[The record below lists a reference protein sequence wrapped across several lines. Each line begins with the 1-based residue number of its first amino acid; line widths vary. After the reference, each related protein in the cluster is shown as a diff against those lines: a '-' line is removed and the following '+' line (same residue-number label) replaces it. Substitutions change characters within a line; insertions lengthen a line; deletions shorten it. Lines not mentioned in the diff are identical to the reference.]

1 MKTKKLLSIHPSSVH
16 VQLGLC
22 AAALAGAAAGVP
34 QAAQADVVTF
44 NGPFDVPQTFSGVY
58 IDLAI
63 GLVTGTP
70 TGNDG
75 WDFNPYSNGGQ
86 FAIYWAGGAPG
97 IAGGVLTGPGSMMYA
112 DLTNG
117 AVVGPGSNF
126 SNLFQVPTAT
136 DNFIPAG
143 DHILG
148 FQFTNEG
155 TGALN
160 YGYATI
166 TSSGPAN
173 GGFPITVQS
182 WSFENNG
189 GAITVV
195 PEPSTVALLT
205 LSALALGAVGMRRW
219 RKAA

>member
-1 MKTKKLLSIHPSSVH
+1 MKTKKLLSVHPSSVH

-22 AAALAGAAAGVP
+22 AAALAGAAVGVP
-34 QAAQADVVTF
+34 QAARADVVTF
-44 NGPFDVPQTFSGVY
+44 NGPFDVPQTFSGIY
-58 IDLAI
+58 IDLAT

-70 TGNDG
+70 TGNPG
-75 WDFNPYSNGGQ
+75 WDFNPYSNGGS
-86 FAIYWAGGAPG
+86 FAIYWEGTPG
-97 IAGGVLTGPGSMMYA
+97 IAAGVLTGPGSMMYA
-112 DLTNG
+112 DLGPG
-117 AVVGPGSNF
+117 AVVGPGSDF
-126 SNLFQVPTAT
+126 SNLLQVPNAT

-143 DHILG
+143 NHILG
-148 FQFTNEG
+148 FRFFNEG
-155 TGALN
+155 TNAVD
-160 YGYATI
+160 YGYVTI

-189 GAITVV
+189 GSITVV
-195 PEPSTVALLT
+195 PEPATVALLT